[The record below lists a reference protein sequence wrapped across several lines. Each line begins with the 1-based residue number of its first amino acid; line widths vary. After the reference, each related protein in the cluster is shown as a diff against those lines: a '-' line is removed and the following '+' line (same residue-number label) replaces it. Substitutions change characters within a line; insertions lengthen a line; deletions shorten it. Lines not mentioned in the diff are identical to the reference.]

1 MTLSRC
7 FGSRSL
13 GAALALAA
21 PLFLAAPAATQDKT
35 NFIGR
40 DPGVEELIEAL
51 KPSPLGATRGIR
63 LNTTADSAET
73 TAGGTDPGLKTA
85 VLDVKFAF
93 DSAALTPAA
102 TELLQRLGQA
112 LSSEDLRDYRFRM
125 EGHTDSL
132 GTEAYNLALS
142 QRRAAAVQD
151 FLEERY
157 GLPRES
163 LEIRG
168 MGEAKPLDPS
178 NPESGVNR
186 RVEIINLGSGPA
198 AP

>member
-1 MTLSRC
+1 MTLPQR
-7 FGSRSL
+7 F

-21 PLFLAAPAATQDKT
+21 PLLLAAPAAAQDKT
-35 NFIGR
+35 NFMGR
-40 DPGVEELIEAL
+40 DPGVDELIEAL
-51 KPSPLGATRGIR
+51 KPSPLGTTRGIR
-63 LNTTADSAET
+63 LNTAADSAET
-73 TAGGTDPGLKTA
+73 TAGGTEAGLKTA

-102 TELLQRLGQA
+102 TKLLQRLGQA
-112 LSSEDLRDYRFRM
+112 LSSEDLRNYRFRM

-168 MGEAKPLDPS
+168 MGETSPLDPS

-186 RVEIINLGSGPA
+186 RVEIINLGSGSS

>member
-1 MTLSRC
+1 MTLSR
-7 FGSRSL
+7 RV

-21 PLFLAAPAATQDKT
+21 PLFLAAPAAAQDKT
-35 NFIGR
+35 NFMGR
-40 DPGVEELIEAL
+40 DPGVDELIEAL
-51 KPSPLGATRGIR
+51 KPGPLGTTRGIR
-63 LNTTADSAET
+63 LNTAADTPEST
-73 TAGGTDPGLKTA
+73 GGGEEAGLKTA

-102 TELLQRLGQA
+102 TELLRRLGQA
-112 LSSEDLRDYRFRM
+112 LSSEDLRAYRFRM

-151 FLEERY
+151 FLEKRY

-178 NPESGVNR
+178 DPESGVNR
-186 RVEIINLGSGPA
+186 RVEIINLGSGSS